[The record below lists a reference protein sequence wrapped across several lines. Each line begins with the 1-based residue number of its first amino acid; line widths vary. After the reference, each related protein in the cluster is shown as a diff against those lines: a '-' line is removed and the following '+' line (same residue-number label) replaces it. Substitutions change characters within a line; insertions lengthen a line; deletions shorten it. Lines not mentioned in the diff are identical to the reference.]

1 METVSLARY
10 YCPTCE
16 PDADPFTEI
25 LDVRWCGNH
34 SPDAT
39 GSEDVLVDY
48 QSYIGGS
55 AESDGET
62 NRRFAEV
69 LHKNSP
75 YRKKKRKKEV
85 A

>member
-1 METVSLARY
+1 MEVTTTCFECLPEGTDTRY
-10 YCPTCE
+10 ME
-16 PDADPFTEI
+16 PKLCSRHAPKAD
-25 LDVRWCGNH
+25 
-34 SPDAT
+34 